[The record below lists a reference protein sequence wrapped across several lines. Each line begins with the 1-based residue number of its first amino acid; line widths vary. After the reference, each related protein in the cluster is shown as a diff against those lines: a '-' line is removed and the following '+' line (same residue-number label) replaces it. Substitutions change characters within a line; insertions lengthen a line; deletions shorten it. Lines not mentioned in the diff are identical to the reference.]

1 MKALQKS
8 KLLQSLTGFVA
19 VIAVLWSGSFF
30 INKIQPVEAP
40 DACTWEIVVTIIF
53 TTLFGGFIIG
63 LSVISKRYQ
72 MSCLYY
78 PVFAVS
84 FVSAI
89 SAYTMY
95 YLESSVSV
103 LFWGLIFV
111 PLGKPFMDITKGL
124 EKLLEYTDLCYGKTS
139 YMSQYYFYIVFLGLI
154 VLSLIVYQ
162 YPNKREKSKFSKWE
176 LDHST
181 KLMAKIMIGVFG
193 TYSFLADI
201 LLAISYDSIV
211 NTVLGVIL
219 VPLGLLLSMTLGV
232 YILPLGLCGVLVF
245 RGAKEAYTERN
256 PRLILHPYI
265 VAAVI
270 ATIAGGKRLLDIAL
284 LCF

>member
-8 KLLQSLTGFVA
+8 KLLQSIIGFVSGI
-19 VIAVLWSGSFF
+19 VVLWSGMFF
-30 INKIQPVEAP
+30 INKLQPIDSPEAY
-40 DACTWEIVVTIIF
+40 AWEIAVAIIF
-53 TTLFGGFIIG
+53 TLFFGGIIIG
-63 LSVISKRYQ
+63 LSVVAKKYRLSF
-72 MSCLYY
+72 LYY
-78 PVFAVS
+78 SGFAIS
-84 FVSAI
+84 FASAI
-89 SAYTMY
+89 SAYIMS

-154 VLSLIVYQ
+154 VLSLIIYQ

-193 TYSFLADI
+193 TYAFLADI

-211 NTVLGVIL
+211 YTVLGVIL

-245 RGAKEAYTERN
+245 RGAKEAYEGKNLRM
-256 PRLILHPYI
+256 ILNPYI
-265 VAAVI
+265 VFAVI
-270 ATIAGGKRLLDIAL
+270 STLAGGKRLLDIAL